1 MIVLDSSA
9 VLSVLLDEE
18 HGDAVEGL
26 MAGHTTLCAP
36 ALLAY
41 EVTNILSLHR
51 RRTGDGALSDGALT
65 QFSEWPWVFE
75 AHCTLA
81 SLQAV
86 ARLCASH
93 GLTAYDASY
102 LELAQRRA
110 CPLVTFDQPL
120 RRAAREQG
128 IVVLPE

>member
-9 VLSVLLDEE
+9 VLSVLLDEQ
-18 HGDAVEGL
+18 HGDDVERVMGAHSL
-26 MAGHTTLCAP
+26 LCAP

-41 EVTNILSLHR
+41 EVANIVSLR
-51 RRTGDGALSDGALT
+51 RRRSGADVEAAEALA
-65 QFSEWPWVFE
+65 QFTEWPWAFE
-75 AHCTLA
+75 SHCTLA

-86 ARLCASH
+86 SRLCATH

-110 CPLVTFDQPL
+110 CALVTFDATL
-120 RRAAREQG
+120 RKAARAEG
-128 IVVLPE
+128 IAVLP